1 MFESLGTRLQGV
13 FDNLQRRGK
22 LTEADVD
29 AAMREV
35 RLALLE
41 ADVNY
46 KVVKDLV
53 ARIRERAVG
62 TEVMGSLTP
71 GQQVVKIV
79 NEELVETLGEP
90 GRLNLGAQSPAVIM
104 LVGLQGAGKTTM
116 AGKLALHLRKQG
128 RRPLLVAAD
137 VYRPAAIDQ
146 LQTLGKQLDIP
157 VYSEG
162 IDANPVD
169 VAANGVR
176 QAVSTG
182 ATTVIVDTAGRLN
195 IDEMMMGEIKGIK
208 ARVNP
213 IETLLVADAMTGQEA
228 VRVATDFNEAVE
240 LTGLIM
246 TKIDGDARGGASISM
261 REVTGVPIKFLGT
274 GEKLNALEL
283 FHPDR
288 LAGRILGMGDVM
300 TLIEQA
306 QSEMDMEQA
315 QRTTDRLASGQ
326 FDLDDFLTQLQQV
339 KRMGPIGKLLE
350 MVPGM
355 NKMAADVDLSDA
367 EKDLKRIEAIIQSM
381 TTHERH
387 NPKLLKASRKRRI
400 ARGSGTSVQEVNMLL
415 RQYREMQTMMKQ
427 LKKGGR
433 GRSALGS
440 LLSGRLP
447 TDNIN
452 ME

>member
-1 MFESLGTRLQGV
+1 MFESLGSRLQAV
-13 FDNLQRRGK
+13 FDNLQKRGK

-29 AAMREV
+29 VAMREV

-46 KVVKDLV
+46 KVVKDFV
-53 ARIRERAVG
+53 ARVRERAVG
-62 TEVMGSLTP
+62 QEVMRSLTP

-79 NEELVETLGEP
+79 HDELVRTLGEP

-137 VYRPAAIDQ
+137 IYRPAAINQ
-146 LQTLGKQLDIP
+146 LETLGKQLDIP

-162 IDANPVD
+162 TQADPV
-169 VAANGVR
+169 AICANGVR
-176 QAVSTG
+176 QAISTG
-182 ATTVIVDTAGRLN
+182 ATTVILDTAGRLN

-208 ARVNP
+208 ARVQP

-228 VRVATDFNEAVE
+228 VRVATDFHQAVT

-261 REVTGVPIKFLGT
+261 REVTGVPIKFLGV
-274 GEKLNALEL
+274 GEKLNAIEV

-288 LAGRILGMGDVM
+288 LANRILGMGDVM

-306 QSEMDMEQA
+306 QSEMDMEEA
-315 QRTTDRLASGQ
+315 QRAGQRLVQGE
-326 FDLDDFLTQLQQV
+326 FDLDDFLKQLQQM

-355 NKMAADVDLSDA
+355 NKMAGDVDLSSA
-367 EKDLKRIEAIIQSM
+367 EKDLKSIEAIIQSM
-381 TTHERH
+381 TTEERH
-387 NPKLLKASRKRRI
+387 NPRLLKASRKRRI
-400 ARGSGTSVQEVNMLL
+400 AAGSGTTVQDINILL
-415 RQYREMQTMMKQ
+415 KQHREMQEMMKQ
-427 LKKGGR
+427 FKGGR
-433 GRSALGS
+433 GRSALS
-440 LLSGRLP
+440 QLLGGK
-447 TDNIN
+447 
-452 ME
+452 M